1 MTQLLWRKYTEWPLL
16 AVAIL
21 FSPPIRR
28 RSSSICHRTNN
39 ALGTVVWITW
49 GIFGADYLANL
60 VLAENRRRW
69 FVRNTHELVILS
81 LPVLRPLRLLRLV
94 TLLKVLHRT
103 ADRSLRGRVSAP

>member
-1 MTQLLWRKYTEWPLL
+1 VAVTRGRDPFL
-16 AVAIL
+16 AAYSAQVVL
-21 FSPPIRR
+21 DLPPDQ
-28 RSSSICHRTNN
+28 NN
-39 ALGTVVWITW
+39 ALDTVVWITW